1 MPVMSFMR
9 YELQDSILNE
19 IQSQGRQSIE
29 WNEFSLLLLYVYM
42 LFPCM
47 LYSPLILSS
56 SALLKK
62 VHSIFIIFFI
72 FKVCL
77 LDLIFFHCSLVFYYL
92 LWEVFTIFSIFS
104 KVWHHLSDDECI
116 FITLCLSYFLL
127 SSSLSLW
134 GHNRARRQVF
144 LTQLF
149 SHAFPRH
156 LHPPSLP

>member
-62 VHSIFIIFFI
+62 SALNLYYFFYI
-72 FKVCL
+72 Q
-77 LDLIFFHCSLVFYYL
+77 SLPVRSN
-92 LWEVFTIFSIFS
+92 I
-104 KVWHHLSDDECI
+104 
-116 FITLCLSYFLL
+116 
-127 SSSLSLW
+127 LSL
-134 GHNRARRQVF
+134 
-144 LTQLF
+144 QL
-149 SHAFPRH
+149 SI
-156 LHPPSLP
+156 LLPTVGSIYNFQHIFQGMTSFVR